1 VSAFLLAGLLISYQ
15 LGVTLAHP
23 PWIGPVTDWLRAA
36 LAWPELA
43 VVVAVSWGLT
53 RTRQVDARS
62 WWLVSAALL
71 SYTVA
76 RSLWTV
82 DDQLIFSQ
90 GVPFPTFPDLF
101 FVLQYPCFFLAVM
114 LMPSAPPWGPRLKR
128 ILDGLL
134 WTSAATALSWYFI
147 LAPKYLQSGL
157 APLARGVCLA
167 YPVGDLALL
176 FGVVLALWR
185 PSRSQTARLTL
196 CGLCAALVCLL
207 LADSW
212 VNALLLVN
220 PRHVYAT
227 GEPPDLFWLA
237 FYLLVPLAALVR
249 LRLAPHEP
257 PKPLQV
263 LTRWQLQRQDL
274 LASLRFLGPLVAALL
289 ASAAMLIR
297 AAIAAVSGGWR
308 SLVAPLAVSFG
319 LLLLVI
325 VRQEIACLE
334 SGQLRR
340 EREVAQAHAL
350 ALREANQRME
360 AFLGIASHELKTP
373 LTSLQGNVELL
384 TRRLGHAQRDD
395 AGHPEELGRVVAL
408 AQAVAE
414 RLEPSLRRLGRLV
427 DDVLDESRIQSGR
440 LEFRM
445 VSCDLSGI
453 VRAAVEEQRQLAGAR
468 TLHLELPDDAQPVL
482 VFADASRIEQVV
494 TNYLT
499 NALKYSQE
507 DRPVA
512 VRLQV
517 EGATA
522 RVSVRDAGIGVPLA
536 EQAHVWERFHR
547 AEGVS
552 VQSGSG
558 VGIGIGLHICKTIIE
573 AHGGQVGVASAEGK
587 GSTFWFTLALAE
599 VTG

>member
-1 VSAFLLAGLLISYQ
+1 MTLSASTSGWPPAGRLPHASPSTLAPWPWRDRLLLSAFLLAGLLISYQ

-101 FVLQYPCFFLAVM
+101 FVLQYPFFFLAVM

-147 LAPKYLQSGL
+147 LAPKYLQSGIS
-157 APLARGVCLA
+157 PLARWVCLA

-176 FGVVLALWR
+176 FGVVLALLR
-185 PSRSQTARLTL
+185 PSRSQADRLTL
-196 CGLCAALVCLL
+196 YGLCVALVCLL

-220 PRHVYAT
+220 PRHVYVT

-249 LRLAPHEP
+249 LRLAHHEP
-257 PKPLQV
+257 PKPLPVQE

-289 ASAAMLIR
+289 AR
-297 AAIAAVSGGWR
+297 
-308 SLVAPLAVSFG
+308 
-319 LLLLVI
+319 
-325 VRQEIACLE
+325 
-334 SGQLRR
+334 
-340 EREVAQAHAL
+340 AQAHAL

-453 VRAAVEEQRQLAGAR
+453 VRAAVEEQRQLASTR

-573 AHGGQVGVASAEGK
+573 AHGGQVGVRSAPGQ
-587 GSTFWFTLALAE
+587 GSTFWFTLPLAQE
-599 VTG
+599 AQNGLPEAPEHEAGPAG

>member
-1 VSAFLLAGLLISYQ
+1 MPFN
-15 LGVTLAHP
+15 
-23 PWIGPVTDWLRAA
+23 
-36 LAWPELA
+36 
-43 VVVAVSWGLT
+43 
-53 RTRQVDARS
+53 
-62 WWLVSAALL
+62 
-71 SYTVA
+71 TVA
-76 RSLWTV
+76 
-82 DDQLIFSQ
+82 
-90 GVPFPTFPDLF
+90 
-101 FVLQYPCFFLAVM
+101 
-114 LMPSAPPWGPRLKR
+114 PWGPRLKR

-147 LAPKYLQSGL
+147 LAPKYLQSGIS
-157 APLARGVCLA
+157 PLARWVCLA

-176 FGVVLALWR
+176 FGVVLALLR
-185 PSRSQTARLTL
+185 PSRSQADRLTL
-196 CGLCAALVCLL
+196 YGLCVALVCLL

-220 PRHVYAT
+220 PRHVYVT

-249 LRLAPHEP
+249 LRLAHHEP
-257 PKPLQV
+257 PKPLPVQE

-289 ASAAMLIR
+289 ASAAMLLR

-340 EREVAQAHAL
+340 EREAAQAHAL

-468 TLHLELPDDAQPVL
+468 TIHRELPDAQPTPVL
-482 VFADASRIEQVV
+482 ADTCRIEQVV
-494 TNYLT
+494 TNYLS
-499 NALKYSQE
+499 NALKYSPA
-507 DRPVA
+507 DRPVV
-512 VRLQV
+512 VRLRV

-522 RVSVRDAGIGVPLA
+522 RVSVRDAGIGVPPT
-536 EQAHVWERFHR
+536 EQVSIWSRFHR

-573 AHGGQVGVASAEGK
+573 AHGGQVGVRSAPGQ
-587 GSTFWFTLALAE
+587 GSTFWFTLPLAQE
-599 VTG
+599 AQNGLPEAPGHEAGPAG